1 MEKFVLSLLALAG
14 AEINER
20 EQVKKKKKARLWS
33 SSQRKCDLE
42 RRRGEKKKSW

>member
-20 EQVKKKKKARLWS
+20 EQVKKKKKS
-33 SSQRKCDLE
+33 SALE
-42 RRRGEKKKSW
+42 FQSA